1 MERWRTLIHK
11 MITKQKLSRL
21 KEQIKNEQIK
31 RKQTC
36 SVRFLKCFNS
46 KKASSKDHS
55 KEFLENNNND
65 DDDNNNS
72 NNNNNNNNS
81 NNNNNNNNNDNKDF
95 LEKPPVTMIM
105 HDMINKDGQGRKIGS
120 H

>member
-1 MERWRTLIHK
+1 M
-11 MITKQKLSRL
+11 
-21 KEQIKNEQIK
+21 
-31 RKQTC
+31 
-36 SVRFLKCFNS
+36 RFLKCLNS
-46 KKASSKDHS
+46 KKASSKDRS

-65 DDDNNNS
+65 DDDGDDDDNNND
-72 NNNNNNNNS
+72 
-81 NNNNNNNNNDNKDF
+81 NNNNNNNDNKDF

>member
-1 MERWRTLIHK
+1 M
-11 MITKQKLSRL
+11 
-21 KEQIKNEQIK
+21 
-31 RKQTC
+31 
-36 SVRFLKCFNS
+36 RFLKCLNS
-46 KKASSKDHS
+46 KKASSKDRS

-65 DDDNNNS
+65 DDDGDDDGN
-72 NNNNNNNNS
+72 

>member
-1 MERWRTLIHK
+1 M
-11 MITKQKLSRL
+11 
-21 KEQIKNEQIK
+21 
-31 RKQTC
+31 
-36 SVRFLKCFNS
+36 RFLKCLNS
-46 KKASSKDHS
+46 KKASSKDRS

-65 DDDNNNS
+65 DDDGDDDDNN
-72 NNNNNNNNS
+72 